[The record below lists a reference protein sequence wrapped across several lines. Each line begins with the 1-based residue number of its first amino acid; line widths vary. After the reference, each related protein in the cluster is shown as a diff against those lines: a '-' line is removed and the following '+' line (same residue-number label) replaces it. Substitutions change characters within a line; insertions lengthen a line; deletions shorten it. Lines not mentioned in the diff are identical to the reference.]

1 MAGRRFQYVKGQG
14 VVEVGSTARKEL
26 DKPILSDA
34 CGFIE
39 QQLGDFETDRVKN
52 GFRGIEFVRDKDVPQ
67 FFQVK
72 CSSRKEF
79 DRYMKHRGMY
89 DKNSSN
95 GSSAGITEKEINEA
109 AQRVKEKY
117 S

>member
-1 MAGRRFQYVKGQG
+1 MLFR
-14 VVEVGSTARKEL
+14 S
-26 DKPILSDA
+26 
-34 CGFIE
+34 
-39 QQLGDFETDRVKN
+39 KN

-109 AQRVKEKY
+109 AQRIKEKY